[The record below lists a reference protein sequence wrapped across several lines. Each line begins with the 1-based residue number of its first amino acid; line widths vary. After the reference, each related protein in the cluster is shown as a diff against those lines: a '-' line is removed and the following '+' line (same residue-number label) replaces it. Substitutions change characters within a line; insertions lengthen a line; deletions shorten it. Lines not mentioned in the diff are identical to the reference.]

1 MSSKVSGFAAF
12 VRLIG
17 RSIGGIIVKRI
28 RNKSLFAILLSAFA
42 LSSCQDMPRVDDSV
56 GSVPESSSNT
66 QSVTGSGGT
75 SVPEILGSESSSSIA
90 PEVRLR
96 DLDNG
101 VMVVMQA
108 DERIPLDGYSF
119 RIDNLKE
126 EFTLEL
132 GDLYIKE
139 FRTRILR
146 NVYTLFFADINQD
159 GYLDFVY
166 TSGDGRSRQNA
177 GKWIGVY
184 DYRNDTELYKLDE
197 SGKYDYEFFFEDHE
211 IVVKKYNTDIFN
223 TDNVIER
230 NRLMGKGTFVYL
242 HRAIGID
249 WQNFLKIDSSTL
261 SVTTAD
267 SARTVMP
274 LMPSQPPVED
284 QGVLIYPDSNT
295 LVIEHAC
302 VDKAYCITSTITRN
316 SGDYSDLPAHLP
328 VGYSGHALFKQ
339 AVSSNRQDNVVVSF
353 LGKFDHED
361 IEKQSVSVEVFLGG
375 SETTIIFKFDTLEPS
390 PDARTLKE
398 AMGWSFAKESL
409 TAFSHE
415 YIPGA
420 PFNSY
425 SEEEFPFMYVS
436 VANKEYAANYSY
448 SLLEG
453 TVFEID
459 PALVDHNYPVGHYN
473 YRTNAETYT
482 LNEHLA
488 FLESG
493 GSFYTALTS
502 SRDFKYALSSGDSYY
517 RFRDEHTEIEVQ
529 SYADN
534 ETTVLQNANKI
545 LFKQAS
551 SYQNGR
557 SISQITTG
565 FGFTIAN
572 NTFYI
577 ESSETM
583 YLRATKYTVV
593 SEYDFSSLFE

>member
-1 MSSKVSGFAAF
+1 MSSKVSGFATF

-17 RSIGGIIVKRI
+17 RSMIGGNLMKSIKT
-28 RNKSLFAILLSAFA
+28 KSLFAILLSAFA
-42 LSSCQDMPRVDDSV
+42 LSSCQDMPKVSDSL
-56 GSVPESSSNT
+56 GSVPESSSST
-66 QSVTGSGGT
+66 QSVTCSGGT
-75 SVPEILGSESSSSIA
+75 SVPEILDSEASSSIT
-90 PEVRLR
+90 PEVRLH

-119 RIDNLKE
+119 RIDNLNE

-132 GDLYIKE
+132 RNLYIKGT
-139 FRTRILR
+139 RTRILR
-146 NVYTLFFADINQD
+146 DVYTLFFADINQD

-166 TSGDGRSRQNA
+166 TSGDGRSRQSA

-184 DYRNDTELYKLDE
+184 DYHNETELYKLDE

-211 IVVKKYNTDIFN
+211 IVVKKYNTDIFD
-223 TDNVIER
+223 TDNVIEL

-242 HRAIGID
+242 HRTIGID
-249 WQNFLKIDSSTL
+249 WQNFLNIDSSTL

-284 QGVLIYPDSNT
+284 LGVLIYPDSNT

-353 LGKFDHED
+353 LGKLDSED
-361 IEKQSVSVEVFLGG
+361 IEKQSVSVGVFLD
-375 SETTIIFKFDTLEPS
+375 SLETTIIFKFDTFEPS
-390 PDARTLKE
+390 PDSKTLKE
-398 AMGWSFAKESL
+398 ATGWNFAKQSL
-409 TAFSHE
+409 TEFSHE

-420 PFNSY
+420 PFNSF

-436 VANKEYAANYSY
+436 VANEEYAANYSY

-459 PALVDHNYPVGHYN
+459 PALVNHNYPVGHYN
-473 YRTNAETYT
+473 YKTNAETYT

-493 GSFYTALTS
+493 GSFYTVLTG
-502 SRDFKYALSSGDSYY
+502 SRDFKYALSNGENYY
-517 RFRDEHTEIEVQ
+517 RFRDEHTEITAQ
-529 SYADN
+529 KRSPSG
-534 ETTVLQNANKI
+534 TKVLENANKI
-545 LFKQAS
+545 IFKRETVRTIEERVPD
-551 SYQNGR
+551 YKL
-557 SISQITTG
+557 
-565 FGFTIAN
+565 TIAG
-572 NTFYI
+572 NTFEIMDYKTMI
-577 ESSETM
+577 KGSTRYTAVSS
-583 YLRATKYTVV
+583 
-593 SEYDFSSLFE
+593 YDFSSLYA